1 LRLPSAALGLATAL
15 VTVCVLGTVLV
26 APRAYAAPPAARPA
40 AVVALGDSFASGE
53 GGGNY
58 AAGTRGEKGDWC
70 HRSPSAYVQ
79 RTGLPGKAINL
90 ACSGAKSSDIA
101 FGGSGHYT
109 EGSQAQ
115 RLIDVARANQ
125 VSAVLVQVGANDDP
139 AFGSSVVGCVA
150 TFLTP
155 GSPACSTTLKK
166 NWAQRLAAMAPRVE
180 RALADVRTA
189 MSRAGY
195 NAQDYQLVLMSYPSP
210 LTETMT
216 RTHGIA
222 GCPFRVEDARWG
234 RTVAAPQL
242 SDALRGVAQHAGARF
257 LDLSRAAE
265 GHEACT
271 TAGPEWVRRLTIAP
285 RSFVSGGLAAAGHL
299 AQESFHPN
307 ALGYGRLATC
317 VGQFVRAAD
326 REAACRVGTDGLLH
340 LTPSAAPTAAPVT
353 AG

>member
-1 LRLPSAALGLATAL
+1 
-15 VTVCVLGTVLV
+15 V
-26 APRAYAAPPAARPA
+26 APTADAAPQAGRPA
-40 AVVALGDSFASGE
+40 AIVALGDSFAAGE

-58 AAGTRGEKGDWC
+58 VTGTRGERGNWC

-90 ACSGAKSSDIA
+90 ACSGAKSADVG
-101 FGGSGHYT
+101 FGGTGHYT

-115 RLIDVARANQ
+115 RLIDVARTNQ
-125 VSAVLVQVGANDDP
+125 VSTVLVQVGANDDP

-150 TFLTP
+150 TYLTP
-155 GSPACSTTLKK
+155 GSPACSTTLSK
-166 NWAQRLAAMAPRVE
+166 NWSQRLAAMAPRVQ

-195 NAQDYQLVLMSYPSP
+195 SDQDYQLVLLSYPSP

-222 GCPFRVEDARWG
+222 GCPFRAEDARWG

-242 SDALRGVAQHAGARF
+242 SATLRGVAQNAGARF
-257 LDLSRAAE
+257 LDLSRATE

-307 ALGYGRLATC
+307 ALGYGRVATC
-317 VGQFVRAAD
+317 VGQFVRTD
-326 REAACRVGTDGLLH
+326 TREAACRVGSDGLLH
-340 LTPSAAPTAAPVT
+340 VVAPSVPV
-353 AG
+353 G

>member
-1 LRLPSAALGLATAL
+1 LLLLTVALSCLLAS
-15 VTVCVLGTVLV
+15 VV
-26 APRAYAAPPAARPA
+26 APTADAAPPPGRPA
-40 AVVALGDSFASGE
+40 AVVALGDSFASGD

-58 AAGTRGEKGDWC
+58 VIGTRGERGDWC

-90 ACSGAKSSDIA
+90 ACSGAKAADVG
-101 FGGSGHYT
+101 FGGPGHYT

-115 RLIDVARANQ
+115 RLIDVARTNQ
-125 VSAVLVQVGANDDP
+125 VSTVLVQVGANDDP

-155 GSPACSTTLKK
+155 GSPACSTALAK
-166 NWAQRLAAMAPRVE
+166 NWKQRLAAMAPRVQ

-189 MSRAGY
+189 MTRAGY
-195 NAQDYQLVLMSYPSP
+195 RDQDYQLVLLSYPSP
-210 LTETMT
+210 VTETMT

-242 SDALRGVAQHAGARF
+242 SVALRGVAQRSGARF
-257 LDLSRAAE
+257 LDLSRATE

-271 TAGPEWVRRLTIAP
+271 TAGPEWVRRLTISP
-285 RSFVSGGLAAAGHL
+285 RSFVSGGIAAVGHL

-307 ALGYGRLATC
+307 ALGYGRVATC
-317 VGQFVRAAD
+317 VGQFVRGGE
-326 REAACRVGTDGLLH
+326 REAACRVGSDGLLH
-340 LTPSAAPTAAPVT
+340 VVAPTAAAP
-353 AG
+353 AS